1 MYEMFEQA
9 VRKLKKYNFISLCE
23 ILRGKEDT
31 RKPSDYRPLDA
42 FWESQG
48 YQILDG
54 VTASFSYQEIGE
66 NKKTSHAM
74 TFREKKLT
82 K

>member
-1 MYEMFEQA
+1 MYELFEEE
-9 VRKLKKYNFISLCE
+9 VRKLKKYNSISLCE
-23 ILRGKEDT
+23 IFRDKEDP
-31 RKPSDYRPLDA
+31 RKPSDYRPLDV
-42 FWESQG
+42 FWERQG
-48 YQILDG
+48 YQILSD